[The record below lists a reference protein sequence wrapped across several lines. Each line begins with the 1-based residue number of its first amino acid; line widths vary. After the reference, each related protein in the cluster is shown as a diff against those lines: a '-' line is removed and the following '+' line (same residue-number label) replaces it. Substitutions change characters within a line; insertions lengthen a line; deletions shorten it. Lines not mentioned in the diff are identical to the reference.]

1 MKKVWILSM
10 SLLLALPAA
19 AQWGKKIKGNGNMVT
34 VERSVGTYDGVAL
47 SGWFDVELI
56 SGREGELTLRGEENL
71 LEHLVTEVKN
81 GTLHIKTEKG
91 YNLEPSSWKSGGIQ
105 IRVPVEDISSVTMSG
120 SGDIVGRTILRSD
133 ALKVTMSGSG
143 DITLEVDGN
152 AVESTLSGSGDIRL
166 SGKAER
172 LEVRISGSG
181 DVHAYELEAR
191 AVDAV
196 VSGSADIKV
205 TALESLTARVSG
217 SGDVHY
223 RGNPGKIDAKT
234 SGSGDV
240 TKG

>member
-34 VERSVGTYDGVAL
+34 VERSVGSYDGVAL

-56 SGREGELTLRGEENL
+56 SGQEGELTLRGEENL
-71 LEHLVTEVKN
+71 LEHIKTEVKN
-81 GTLHIKTEKG
+81 GQLTIKAEKG
-91 YNLEPSSWKSGGIQ
+91 YNLQPSSWKSGGIKVQ
-105 IRVPVEDISSVTMSG
+105 VPVEAISSVTMSG
-120 SGDIVGRTILRSD
+120 SGDIVGKMLLRSD

-152 AVESTLSGSGDIRL
+152 DVESTLSGSGDIRL
-166 SGKAER
+166 SGKAEN

-181 DVHAYELEAR
+181 DVHAYELEAKS
-191 AVDAV
+191 VDAV

-205 TALESLTARVSG
+205 TATF
-217 SGDVHY
+217 
-223 RGNPGKIDAKT
+223 
-234 SGSGDV
+234 
-240 TKG
+240 

>member
-34 VERSVGTYDGVAL
+34 VERSVGSYDGVAM
-47 SGWFDVELI
+47 SGWFDVKII
-56 SGREGELTLRGEENL
+56 SGREGELSLSGKENL

-81 GTLHIKTEKG
+81 GTLQIKPEKG
-91 YNLEPSSWKSGGIQ
+91 YNLQPSSWKSKGILV
-105 IRVPVEDISSVTMSG
+105 RVPVENISSVTMSG

-133 ALKVTMSGSG
+133 ELIVTMSGSG

-152 AVESTLSGSGDIRL
+152 EVESTLSGSGDIRL

-223 RGNPGKIDAKT
+223 RGNPAKVDSKT